1 MSHTANFHG
10 INGIEITKG
19 PKATRLALSIEDDDR
34 DVEIV
39 LFPVEGF
46 DLGLHQEPQGED
58 LVPVYVP
65 EISDG
70 FVCETEGCSNAASWR
85 LVNWRYYAPGAPARE
100 RWICDAC
107 SEKYHRI
114 RPVETAEPHPA
125 DKVASARLRRA
136 FAEQLGDAVEALFE
150 RLPYGEVDNAKAQRL
165 INLVHSTRYI
175 SQLGVSGYVKA
186 HGLLDYCE
194 DTLTMSQYDCI
205 AAALR
210 LPKIW
215 HSEEYTVAQL
225 EQSFGHIMFRFATAS

>member
-19 PKATRLALSIEDDDR
+19 PNATHLALSIEDDDR
-34 DVEIV
+34 DIDIA
-39 LFPVEGF
+39 LFPVDGF
-46 DLGLHQEPQGED
+46 DLGLLDNRADDD
-58 LVPVYVP
+58 LLPVYVP
-65 EISDG
+65 ETEDG
-70 FVCETEGCSNAASWR
+70 FVCETGGCTNAATWR
-85 LVNWRYYAPGAPARE
+85 LENYRWVPGAPDRD
-100 RWICDAC
+100 RWLCDAC
-107 SEKYHRI
+107 SAKHRRI

-165 INLVHSTRYI
+165 INLVHSTRYL

-186 HGLLDYCE
+186 HRLLDYCE

-215 HSEEYTVAQL
+215 RSEEYTVAQL